1 MNTQR
6 EIYESYPSQSEHCK
20 ESPFTVV
27 VDTAES
33 RPPVFGRPGWLPEQR
48 PGDSPFQVADPPEGF
63 GFEAPVGSFAE
74 YPFDSALAACTPHL
88 AVEPQQ
94 IRTTPAQTEIAAI
107 AAFGD
112 WQEPEP
118 AVVLVPQAFACAPE
132 AEMVP
137 EGPALQAPPA
147 QAPAPQFQFQ
157 AEESPSDSFNIRQL
171 EMRALFA
178 MDREM
183 NEDEILQRSGAL
195 SGIRQ
200 IARLSPQD
208 MALIDELKNLLP
220 HLGFGSGPLKLYAGS
235 VPLEFIRAG
244 SCLLAV
250 QTDGGFA
257 PGVRETLMIVAR
269 ELNRLG

>member
-1 MNTQR
+1 MNTQL
-6 EIYESYPSQSEHCK
+6 EIYESYASQSAKHK

-27 VDTAES
+27 EDSAKL
-33 RPPVFGRPGWLPEQR
+33 RPSVFDRPGSLSELR
-48 PGDSPFQVADPPEGF
+48 PGDSPFEVADPPEGF
-63 GFEAPVGSFAE
+63 GFEAPAECFAADSFESGLVA
-74 YPFDSALAACTPHL
+74 PMAHL
-88 AVEPQQ
+88 DLEPPQ
-94 IRTTPAQTEIAAI
+94 RKTVPAI
-107 AAFGD
+107 AAFD
-112 WQEPEP
+112 PWQEAEP
-118 AVVLVPQAFACAPE
+118 AAVLVPQAFSGAAQ
-132 AEMVP
+132 AESVP
-137 EGPALQAPPA
+137 EEPALQAPPA
-147 QAPAPQFQFQ
+147 QAPAPQPPL
-157 AEESPSDSFNIRQL
+157 AESPSDSFNIRQL

-178 MDREM
+178 MDRDM

-200 IARLSPQD
+200 IARVSPQD
-208 MALIDELKNLLP
+208 MALIDALKNLLP
-220 HLGFGSGPLKLYAGS
+220 RLGFGSGTLKLYAGS

>member
-6 EIYESYPSQSEHCK
+6 EIYESYPSQSEHYK

-74 YPFDSALAACTPHL
+74 YPFDSALAACTAHL

-107 AAFGD
+107 AAFGH

-147 QAPAPQFQFQ
+147 QAPAPQIQ

-200 IARLSPQD
+200 IARVSPQD
-208 MALIDELKNLLP
+208 MALIDDLKNLLP
-220 HLGFGSGPLKLYAGS
+220 RLGFGSGTLKLYAGS